1 MTFPRKHARKA
12 GLILGPVMFLVV
24 LFFPTL
30 IPEDLL
36 SFEARIVLATI
47 FWTASWWITEAI
59 PVYVTAFPSSNLS
72 NLKMLQMWHMS
83 QN

>member
-1 MTFPRKHARKA
+1 MRFPRKHARKA

-30 IPEDLL
+30 LPEDLL

-47 FWTASWWITEAI
+47 FWMAS
-59 PVYVTAFPSSNLS
+59 
-72 NLKMLQMWHMS
+72 
-83 QN
+83 